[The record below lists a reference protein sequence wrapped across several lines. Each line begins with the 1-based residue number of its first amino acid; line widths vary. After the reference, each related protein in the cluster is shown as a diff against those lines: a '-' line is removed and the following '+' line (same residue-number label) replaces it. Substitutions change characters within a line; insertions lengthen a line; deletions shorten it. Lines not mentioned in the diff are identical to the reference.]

1 MIPSAAAAH
10 ARAARSFSG
19 KRREGGKKEEE
30 GRLLSAS
37 LLACAKEDS
46 AL

>member
-1 MIPSAAAAH
+1 MRELCVHFP
-10 ARAARSFSG
+10 G
-19 KRREGGKKEEE
+19 REGGKGGGKEE